1 MLSILFFATALL
13 STFAHMP
20 RAHGWTNTDPGI
32 SLTTTFSGPG
42 VNAALCS
49 TIRMVALIRSPP
61 SQLRPDR
68 PDLSDFITGIRL
80 FNSAGN
86 FVAAAGGSW
95 TETGSTPDRWDKIG
109 ASSGGDFDQTE
120 LQACG
125 LTGITGLAQDFIP
138 AAFVGPFPPRATS
151 YAERQRIFLIFRAT
165 IPAGVT
171 VSGAGG
177 PITGDGR
184 EYDLLFD
191 INGPADGVPTAT
203 LSITPANAPPA
214 IITNPIVS
222 VAENQ
227 TDVIDVDANDP
238 EGGSEANGRLS
249 YAVTGSIDDAFFA
262 IDANTGILTF
272 LTAPDFEAPANRNAD
287 NNYVVQVTVTDSGGL
302 ASVQNFVVTVT
313 DVDEVPPVLF
323 PVSIASDNGVSAAT
337 ARDGDTVILTFAAD
351 EPLAALPTVTTASQP
366 ATVSDTSSGALTPSA
381 RRLGCRRQ
389 PRAASPP
396 FKSPIMPMP
405 QAAPV

>member
-1 MLSILFFATALL
+1 ME
-13 STFAHMP
+13 
-20 RAHGWTNTDPGI
+20 
-32 SLTTTFSGPG
+32 
-42 VNAALCS
+42 
-49 TIRMVALIRSPP
+49 ALIRSPP
-61 SQLRPDR
+61 SQLRLDR
-68 PDLSDFITGIRL
+68 PDLSGFITGIRL

-86 FVAAAGGSW
+86 FVVAAGGSW

-138 AAFVGPFPPRATS
+138 AASVGPFPTRATS
-151 YAERQRIFLIFRAT
+151 YAERQRIFLNFRAT

-177 PITGDGR
+177 PINGDGR

-191 INGPADGVPTAT
+191 ITGPAIGVPTAT

-238 EGGSEANGRLS
+238 EGESEANGRLS
-249 YAVTGSIDDAFFA
+249 YAVTGSMMMPFS
-262 IDANTGILTF
+262 
-272 LTAPDFEAPANRNAD
+272 P
-287 NNYVVQVTVTDSGGL
+287 S
-302 ASVQNFVVTVT
+302 
-313 DVDEVPPVLF
+313 
-323 PVSIASDNGVSAAT
+323 
-337 ARDGDTVILTFAAD
+337 
-351 EPLAALPTVTTASQP
+351 
-366 ATVSDTSSGALTPSA
+366 TPI
-381 RRLGCRRQ
+381 RV
-389 PRAASPP
+389 
-396 FKSPIMPMP
+396 F
-405 QAAPV
+405 